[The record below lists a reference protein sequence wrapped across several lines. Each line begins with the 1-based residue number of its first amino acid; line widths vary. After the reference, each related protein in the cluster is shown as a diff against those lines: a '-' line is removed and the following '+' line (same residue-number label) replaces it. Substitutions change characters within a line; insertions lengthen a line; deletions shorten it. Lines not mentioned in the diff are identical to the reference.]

1 MNVEYV
7 NKPPTVKD
15 VPRLEMRLI
24 AKSLVSA
31 YEKHISQKEE
41 QGKWIRKRTTWTGWK
56 TT

>member
-41 QGKWIRKRTTWTGWK
+41 QGKWQKSTQTSCSAAQ
-56 TT
+56 

>member
-31 YEKHISQKEE
+31 YVKILLKNMF
-41 QGKWIRKRTTWTGWK
+41 I
-56 TT
+56 